1 MITYNYLL
9 LIIITNLMIFYMFLL
24 LCFFYNNVFLI
35 FIQYLYIK
43 YLKIYINRINQ
54 NEEITNNIFF
64 RKMN

>member
-1 MITYNYLL
+1 
-9 LIIITNLMIFYMFLL
+9 MFLL